1 MLNEIA
7 KFGINF
13 NIKFNNKKTLLIVFS
28 KYKFININE
37 INIYLNNSLIKIV
50 DNITLLG
57 FKLNFNLDCN
67 SFAIDNFN
75 STKNSF
81 FSLYPLGMKAGGLNP
96 FIYKNN

>member
-57 FKLNFNLDCN
+57 FKLNFKFKL
-67 SFAIDNFN
+67 NFC
-75 STKNSF
+75 
-81 FSLYPLGMKAGGLNP
+81 YR
-96 FIYKNN
+96 